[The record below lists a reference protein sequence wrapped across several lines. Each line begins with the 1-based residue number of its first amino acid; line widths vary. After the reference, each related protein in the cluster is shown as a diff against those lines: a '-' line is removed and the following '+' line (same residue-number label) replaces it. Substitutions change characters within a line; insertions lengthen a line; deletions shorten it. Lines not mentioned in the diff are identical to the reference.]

1 MGGVA
6 LTPNYTAYKKQSQDT
21 DTEVSDPSTVDLY
34 FSDSCLQNT
43 INTSSISCCKD
54 EKTLGNM
61 HE

>member
-34 FSDSCLQNT
+34 FSDSCLQKIPST
-43 INTSSISCCKD
+43 PEASAVVKMRR
-54 EKTLGNM
+54 L
-61 HE
+61 